1 MKALETPEEKRARR
15 LKKKEEKEK
24 RKRAEMGWDQE
35 MMVTI
40 RIFEKIINLKHNY
53 YHYNSGLHE
62 C

>member
-40 RIFEKIINLKHNY
+40 RIFEKIINLKGNY
-53 YHYNSGLHE
+53 IICVGLHK